1 MAHFELGPGRTSRA
15 VEHRTVDEIWYV
27 VGGRGQMWR
36 SQEDRSEI
44 VDLEVGTCI
53 TIPVGTRFQFRASAS
68 ESLAA
73 VAVTM
78 PPWSGDDEAVFVD
91 GCPEWRVVDDHD
103 VPRTKSR

>member
-1 MAHFELGPGRTSRA
+1 MARFELARGQTSRA
-15 VEHRTVDEIWYV
+15 IEHRTVDEIWYV
-27 VGGRGQMWR
+27 VQGHGQMWR

-44 VDLEVGTCI
+44 VDLEVGTCV

-78 PPWSGDDEAVFVD
+78 PPWPGDDEALFVD
-91 GCPEWRVVDDHD
+91 GCPAWRVVDDHD
-103 VPRTKSR
+103 VLGTKSR